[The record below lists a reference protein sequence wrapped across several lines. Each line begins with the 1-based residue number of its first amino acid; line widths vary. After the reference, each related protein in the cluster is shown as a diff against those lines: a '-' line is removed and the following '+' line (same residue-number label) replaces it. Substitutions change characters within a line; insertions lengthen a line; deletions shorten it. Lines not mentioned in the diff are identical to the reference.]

1 MGARC
6 EPARV
11 HAMAPEEAPEELGDF
26 AAAEHWTWL
35 SAGGLRDPM
44 GCGVAHFASA
54 HEIGTVASRQLD
66 RADAQVV

>member
-11 HAMAPEEAPEELGDF
+11 HAMAPEEVAEELGDF
-26 AAAEHWTWL
+26 VATEHWTWPGV
-35 SAGGLRDPM
+35 GGLVDPM
-44 GCGVAHFASA
+44 GCGVAHFARA

-66 RADAQVV
+66 RANA